1 MKNQIQL
8 IDLLAKKLAENAR
21 QFLEISDLAKGSYF
35 SDNYMNKNHG
45 KTALK
50 RQIVTLRQELK
61 NLSDMIEKE

>member
-21 QFLEISDLAKGSYF
+21 QFLKISALAKGSYF
-35 SDNYMNKNHG
+35 SGNYMNKNHG

-61 NLSDMIEKE
+61 NLSDMIK

>member
-35 SDNYMNKNHG
+35 SGNYMNKNHG

-61 NLSDMIEKE
+61 NLSDMIK

>member
-8 IDLLAKKLAENAR
+8 IELLAEKLVENTK
-21 QFLEISDLAKGSYF
+21 QYIEISDPSKGYYI

-50 RQIVTLRQELK
+50 RQIVTLRQELL
-61 NLSDMIEKE
+61 NLSDIIEKR

>member
-21 QFLEISDLAKGSYF
+21 QFLEISDLAKGNYF

-61 NLSDMIEKE
+61 NLSDMLEKE

>member
-8 IDLLAKKLAENAR
+8 IDLLAKKLVENAR
-21 QFLEISDLAKGSYF
+21 RHLKISDLAKGNYF

-61 NLSDMIEKE
+61 NLSDMVER

>member
-8 IDLLAKKLAENAR
+8 IDLLAKKLVENAR
-21 QFLEISDLAKGSYF
+21 QHLKIYDLAKGNYF

-61 NLSDMIEKE
+61 NLSDMIK

>member
-21 QFLEISDLAKGSYF
+21 QFLKISDLAKGSYF
-35 SDNYMNKNHG
+35 SGNYMNKNHG

-61 NLSDMIEKE
+61 NLSDMIK